1 MPVTLS
7 LSLFSIQPL
16 TELPRT
22 KTEYENSL
30 TLKMF
35 LFQFV
40 NYYSSCFYIAF
51 AKGKVVGYPKE
62 PVYLLGKYRNEEVNG
77 IRTSSPKL
85 YFKSFQ
91 NPSDERRGSDGLNGT
106 LSGEKQDTSV
116 GGIVAGM
123 RFNLP
128 LLASCI

>member
-1 MPVTLS
+1 MSSSALSVATS
-7 LSLFSIQPL
+7 LSLFSIHPP

-62 PVYLLGKYRNEEVNG
+62 PVYLLGKYRNEEVNELGLESQTG
-77 IRTSSPKL
+77 ISNLFITLQIKDRDVISSTGC
-85 YFKSFQ
+85 F
-91 NPSDERRGSDGLNGT
+91 R
-106 LSGEKQDTSV
+106 
-116 GGIVAGM
+116 
-123 RFNLP
+123 
-128 LLASCI
+128 